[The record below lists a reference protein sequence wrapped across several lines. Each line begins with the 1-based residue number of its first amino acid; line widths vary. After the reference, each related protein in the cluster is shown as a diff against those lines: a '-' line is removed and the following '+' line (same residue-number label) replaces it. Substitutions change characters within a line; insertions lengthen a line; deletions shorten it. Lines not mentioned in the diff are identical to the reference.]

1 MVERANKRQTRVRS
15 IDVPKSKRLDD
26 LEAVE
31 LREGIFAT
39 FCRDLETPAEI
50 GRDSFEIGH
59 PSYPPSP
66 PSFLALGLLLGYYVG
81 LDGDTRVVAVRPVE
95 IQIIT
100 VSRFRTFFKFPAE
113 KLSKEVSCRWLDLRL
128 PRIVHQSNP
137 PRTFSY
143 NNNK

>member
-26 LEAVE
+26 RRSRSCR

-59 PSYPPSP
+59 PSYPPPP
-66 PSFLALGLLLGYYVG
+66 PSFLALGLLLR
-81 LDGDTRVVAVRPVE
+81 RVLRRIRRRYSSSCCPTSGNSDNHRVE
-95 IQIIT
+95 ISNVFQISRREAFERSF
-100 VSRFRTFFKFPAE
+100 VSLIGSPFTADRAPIKSSTYLF
-113 KLSKEVSCRWLDLRL
+113 L
-128 PRIVHQSNP
+128 
-137 PRTFSY
+137 
-143 NNNK
+143 

>member
-1 MVERANKRQTRVRS
+1 MPIRGRACDIKEIGNFPLRRLSKMVERANKRQTRVRS

-39 FCRDLETPAEI
+39 FCRDLETPIEI

-59 PSYPPSP
+59 PSYPPPP

-113 KLSKEVSCRWLDLRL
+113 KLSKEVSCR
-128 PRIVHQSNP
+128 
-137 PRTFSY
+137 
-143 NNNK
+143 

>member
-39 FCRDLETPAEI
+39 FCRDLETPIEI

-59 PSYPPSP
+59 PPP
-66 PSFLALGLLLGYYVG
+66 PSFLLGLLLGYYVG

-113 KLSKEVSCRWLDLRL
+113 KLSKEVSCR
-128 PRIVHQSNP
+128 
-137 PRTFSY
+137 
-143 NNNK
+143 

>member
-39 FCRDLETPAEI
+39 FCRDLETPIEI

-59 PSYPPSP
+59 PSYPPPP

-113 KLSKEVSCRWLDLRL
+113 KLSKEVSCR
-128 PRIVHQSNP
+128 
-137 PRTFSY
+137 
-143 NNNK
+143 